1 MLTLSSLAADA
12 LGTFLAGDFARTF
25 GATEPRLAQGLE
37 TAARLA
43 MEAIGISDALYHNL
57 EHTMLV
63 TLVGRDIIRGRYLLE
78 RTTPSDWVHLLIACL
93 SHDIG
98 YVRGLLKADRP
109 QAYVVAA
116 DGRTVSL
123 PRGASDA
130 SLEPYHVDRSKL
142 FVLERFGNSDLIDA
156 DRINRAIEF
165 TRFPVPA
172 ATEEEVFAETNGMAE
187 EPLLVRAA
195 DFIGQLGDPSYL
207 RKAHAL
213 FSEFR
218 ETGMDRQLNYQS
230 AADLT
235 ERYPDF
241 FWRSVSPKVDLAM
254 RYLNVTAEGRS
265 WIAHL
270 HSNVF
275 AAEHGAALFAH
286 FCGQSKEPADKG
298 GESTG

>member
-12 LGTFLAGDFARTF
+12 LGTFLAGDFTRMF

-98 YVRGLLKADRP
+98 YVRGLLKADP
-109 QAYVVAA
+109 PAYVVAA

-156 DRINRAIEF
+156 SRINRAIEF
-165 TRFPVPA
+165 TRFPVPTSTD
-172 ATEEEVFAETNGMAE
+172 TEVTGEINGFAE

-218 ETGMDRQLNYQS
+218 ETGMDRKLNYQS

-235 ERYPDF
+235 EQYPDF
-241 FWRSVSPKVDLAM
+241 FWRSVSPKLDLAM
-254 RYLNVTAEGRS
+254 RYLNVTAEGRT

-275 AAEHGAALFAH
+275 AAEHGSALFAH
-286 FCGQSKEPADKG
+286 LSRQSKKPAYPSSG
-298 GESTG
+298 SSG

>member
-12 LGTFLAGDFARTF
+12 LGPLLANDFTRTF
-25 GATEPRLAQGLE
+25 GTSETRLAQGLE

-98 YVRGLLKADRP
+98 YVRGLLKADR
-109 QAYVVAA
+109 AATFVVAA
-116 DGRTVSL
+116 DGRTVTL

-142 FVLERFGNSDLIDA
+142 FVLERFGNSDVVDA
-156 DRINRAIEF
+156 ERITRAIEF
-165 TRFPVPA
+165 TRFPAPMSDGEGA
-172 ATEEEVFAETNGMAE
+172 SPE

-207 RKAHAL
+207 RKANAL
-213 FSEFR
+213 FCEFR
-218 ETGMDRQLNYQS
+218 ETGMDRRLNYQS

-235 ERYPDF
+235 EQYPDF
-241 FWRSVSPKVDLAM
+241 FWRTVSPKLDLAL
-254 RYLNVTAEGRS
+254 RYLNVTAEGRT

-270 HSNVF
+270 HSNLF
-275 AAEHGAALFAH
+275 AAGRGSALAH
-286 FCGQSKEPADKG
+286 LSGQGDSTSSGSTMKREPV
-298 GESTG
+298 